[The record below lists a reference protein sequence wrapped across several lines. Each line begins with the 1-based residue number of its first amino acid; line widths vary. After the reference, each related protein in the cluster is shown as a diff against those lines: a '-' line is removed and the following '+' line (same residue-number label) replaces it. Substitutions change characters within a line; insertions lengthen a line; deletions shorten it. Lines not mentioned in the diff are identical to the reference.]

1 MSEQAKKHKKH
12 KKHKKNKGVDGP
24 TTAYGKRYRKAL
36 VMSAELHA
44 DQYRKGTSIPY
55 ISHLLHV
62 SALVW
67 EHGGTEIQASAALLH
82 DAVEDIGGEPL
93 LAEIRDVFGDEVAAI
108 VQDCSDTTQ
117 PDLKEPWRQRKEA
130 YISHIAHAG
139 EASLLVSVSDK
150 VHNAESLLSDLRLM
164 GPGMWDRFTADA
176 EGTVW
181 YHQSLHAVFA
191 ERLGSDDALVR
202 RYDAAIAALAWAVG
216 VDRSRARP
224 PQAEPVRSGD

>member
-1 MSEQAKKHKKH
+1 MSKKSKQAEKSKKPKKS
-12 KKHKKNKGVDGP
+12 KHTAGP
-24 TTAYGKRYRKAL
+24 TTAYGKQYRKAL

-67 EHGGTEIQASAALLH
+67 EHGGTEVQASAALLH
-82 DAVEDIGGEPL
+82 DAVEDIGGEAL
-93 LAEIRDVFGDEVAAI
+93 LAEIRDVFGDDVAAI
-108 VQDCSDTTQ
+108 VEDCSDTTS
-117 PDLKEPWRQRKEA
+117 PGSKEPWRQRKEA
-130 YISHIAHAG
+130 YISHISQAG

-150 VHNAESLLSDLRLM
+150 VHNAESLLSDLRLI
-164 GPGMWDRFTADA
+164 GPAVWDRFTADA

-191 ERLGSDDALVR
+191 DRLGSDHALVR
-202 RYDAAIAALAWAVG
+202 RYDSAIAALAWAVG
-216 VDRSRARP
+216 VDRSHARP
-224 PQAEPVRSGD
+224 PQAEPVSI